1 MKVFKDYAEVN
12 EKIMEGYTVAA
23 VTTGI
28 NEGETGMLL
37 ELERK
42 GTMLQLALMWYIT
55 RSAEKMKQRW

>member
-23 VTTGI
+23 VTSGI

-37 ELERK
+37 ELEHK

-55 RSAEKMKQRW
+55 RSAEKMKQR

>member
-12 EKIMEGYTVAA
+12 EKIMEGYTVTA
-23 VTTGI
+23 VTSGI

-42 GTMLQLALMWYIT
+42 GTMLQLALMCYIT
-55 RSAEKMKQRW
+55 RSAEKMKQR

>member
-23 VTTGI
+23 VTSGI

-37 ELERK
+37 D
-42 GTMLQLALMWYIT
+42 A
-55 RSAEKMKQRW
+55 

>member
-23 VTTGI
+23 VTSGV

-55 RSAEKMKQRW
+55 RSAEKMKQR

>member
-23 VTTGI
+23 VTSGI

-37 ELERK
+37 ELDRK

-55 RSAEKMKQRW
+55 RSAEKMKQR